1 MQKEKKGRKRPNIL
15 SRQSIENKNLTE
27 IDGSSADQNFKTFK
41 AKSCAKSACGR
52 RKKEKKKKRNIF
64 LLFETSTTHMAGW
77 RVRGKPL
84 THCLH
89 VVWKEMSAPW
99 NRQARDA
106 FCSAH
111 SLCSEEPQQ
120 HILRAQRRLSAVMAF
135 YLSGMTERMI
145 RNVCRVYTHYVREP
159 RCIYLFILIIL
170 FFYPSARPSSHL
182 SRRSLSACH
191 FQCSWYF

>member
-1 MQKEKKGRKRPNIL
+1 
-15 SRQSIENKNLTE
+15 
-27 IDGSSADQNFKTFK
+27 
-41 AKSCAKSACGR
+41 
-52 RKKEKKKKRNIF
+52 
-64 LLFETSTTHMAGW
+64 MAGW

-99 NRQARDA
+99 NRQAQDA

-120 HILRAQRRLSAVMAF
+120 HILRPQRRLSTVMAF

-159 RCIYLFILIIL
+159 RCIYLFIYFNNSIFLSL
-170 FFYPSARPSSHL
+170 CPSFLTSFSTLPLRV
-182 SRRSLSACH
+182 SLSVLVVFLAQVFAFAVSEEDCDSYPIYR
-191 FQCSWYF
+191 FSATAVPLIYS

>member
-1 MQKEKKGRKRPNIL
+1 
-15 SRQSIENKNLTE
+15 
-27 IDGSSADQNFKTFK
+27 
-41 AKSCAKSACGR
+41 
-52 RKKEKKKKRNIF
+52 
-64 LLFETSTTHMAGW
+64 MAGW
-77 RVRGKPL
+77 RVRGEPL

-120 HILRAQRRLSAVMAF
+120 HILRPQRRLSTVMAF

-159 RCIYLFILIIL
+159 RCIYLFILIIP
-170 FFYPSARPSSHL
+170 FFFIPLPVLPHIFLAAPTPRVTSSARGIFSSSVCIRCQWRGL
-182 SRRSLSACH
+182 RLIPNISL
-191 FQCSWYF
+191 